1 MPNSTDYHR
10 KYYPPRKHLYRLR
23 YDLNKERKK
32 AEALIPKDY
41 YKNYYKKWYQEE
53 STSSEE
59 DGCNK

>member
-1 MPNSTDYHR
+1 MPNAVDYHR

-23 YDLNKERKK
+23 YEDNKERKK

-41 YKNYYKKWYQEE
+41 YKDYYIKWYQE
-53 STSSEE
+53 SLSSD